1 MPVKLKPGIL
11 TVLRQTVAGSNLIKK
26 KSCGNGPDGKGRQ
39 DAPEFW
45 TYPGPCHAIEKLK
58 NFELLHGECVALGA
72 LAAMRLSE
80 SRGMIT
86 EAETERFK
94 EALMRFH
101 IAVRVS
107 GLTAGD
113 IIEAT
118 KNDKKMESGVIN
130 FIL

>member
-1 MPVKLKPGIL
+1 MCRP
-11 TVLRQTVAGSNLIKK
+11 RSA
-26 KSCGNGPDGKGRQ
+26 
-39 DAPEFW
+39 
-45 TYPGPCHAIEKLK
+45 
-58 NFELLHGECVALGA
+58 
-72 LAAMRLSE
+72 AAMRLSE

-101 IAVRVS
+101 IVVRVS
-107 GLTAGD
+107 ALTAGD

-130 FIL
+130 FILLKSVGCAYVDRPSRTVRWRKRLSSS